1 MIIECKKNHK
11 IFFKKNLLILPL
23 LSYGGEP
30 ELRKGWVYDN

>member
-23 LSYGGEP
+23 LSYGRGAGIE
-30 ELRKGWVYDN
+30 KGVGL